1 MVIHHMNKDNTILI
15 AMIHVDDVII
25 TGNNPNTIR
34 AFKKALR
41 DEYRMTDMGL
51 IKHCLRLGNNT

>member
-1 MVIHHMNKDNTILI
+1 MNKDNTILI